1 MASIKRSDRITEKS
15 YTTAVYYDFVTAFDK
30 AFNSKDVRAFTNED
44 AVKNSIRNI
53 LLTNRNER
61 PFNPFLGS
69 DINSI
74 LFENITP
81 ATTSLLKEFIVKS
94 IENFEPRAK
103 LLTVEVAPSD
113 DLNQYYIT
121 VVFTITTN
129 PQPVALDLILNRVR

>member
-1 MASIKRSDRITEKS
+1 MASIKRSERITEKA
-15 YTTAVYYDFVTAFDK
+15 YTPSVYADFTLDLDK
-30 AFNSKDVRAFTNED
+30 AYNSKDLLLLKNED
-44 AVKNSIRNI
+44 AVKSSIRNI

-69 DINSI
+69 DISAI

-81 ATTSLLKEFIVKS
+81 STTSLLKEFIVKS

-103 LLTVEVAPSD
+103 LITVEVSPSD

>member
-1 MASIKRSDRITEKS
+1 MASIKRSERITEKAF
-15 YTTAVYYDFVTAFDK
+15 TQAVYSDFTIDMDK
-30 AFNSKDVRAFTNED
+30 AYNSRDLLLLKNED
-44 AVKNSIRNI
+44 AVKSSIRNI

-69 DINSI
+69 DINAI

-103 LLTVEVAPSD
+103 LITVEVSPSD
-113 DLNQYYIT
+113 DLNQYFIT